1 MHDQCGFAGS
11 EHQFDG
17 VLLRPGLPGG
27 RKRGVRRLSCE
38 HLVLDRGP
46 QHVSCQH
53 FVACPVGVARQLHVS
68 SWLHRRRW
76 LGVLAVR
83 SWHVQDRG
91 WKRQLYDL
99 PFEQLLRSGC
109 CESDELSF
117 GQQQLACWLDGRVAV
132 PVQPRILW
140 IVVQPVFS
148 DVLLPWRRFI
158 LHVSEQRLHHRWRQ
172 HGVPVHVSGE
182 FGPQRIEHLRVRGG
196 LPAHCRCSFAC
207 RLAVRR
213 VSCEFVLRGWSLV
226 PVPSHRNIS
235 SRIRQ
240 LLGVPVPCSD
250 VYDGQ
255 HGRLSPG
262 PQLRKL
268 RREQVL
274 HLQHPM
280 RRLPDQ
286 LHLASRHR
294 LHQRV
299 RVRRQHVRRQLR
311 REQPDVQRVPS
322 WLLLPRR
329 RLVRVP
335 RQFLLHRQH
344 SDSSR
349 LPCAVHFVDLFQLL
363 FRLPVRRWILHERR
377 RVLDV
382 WVWHIQRQG
391 HRRSLQRMSF
401 KQQHVVYG
409 HSSSGSV
416 FLQRRICWRCHS
428 AAVRWYSSCIIVQWN
443 DFILRFQLASILDR
457 FVP

>member
-1 MHDQCGFAGS
+1 MHDQCGFAGP

-27 RKRGVRRLSCE
+27 RKRCVRRLSCE
-38 HLVLDRGP
+38 HLVLDRDP

-83 SWHVQDRG
+83 SWHVQDRW

-99 PFEQLLRSGC
+99 PFEQLLHSGC
-109 CESDELSF
+109 CHPNQLSV
-117 GQQQLACWLDGRVAV
+117 GQQQFARRFDGRVAV
-132 PVQPRILW
+132 PVQPRILRV
-140 IVVQPVFS
+140 VVQPVLC

-158 LHVSEQRLHHRWRQ
+158 LRVSEQRLHHRWRQ

-196 LPAHCRCSFAC
+196 LPAHCRRGLAC

-255 HGRLSPG
+255 HGRLSSG
-262 PQLRKL
+262 SQLRKL

-274 HLQHPM
+274 HLQHSV
-280 RRLPDQ
+280 RRLSDQ

-382 WVWHIQRQG
+382 WVWNLWSPWLC
-391 HRRSLQRMSF
+391 RSLLHLSF
-401 KQQHVVYG
+401 EQQHVR
-409 HSSSGSV
+409 SGNQLIGPMFMCS
-416 FLQRRICWRCHS
+416 RICWRHHS
-428 AAVRWYSSCIIVQWN
+428 TNRPCTTYKWN
-443 DFILRFQLASILDR
+443 DVILH
-457 FVP
+457 V